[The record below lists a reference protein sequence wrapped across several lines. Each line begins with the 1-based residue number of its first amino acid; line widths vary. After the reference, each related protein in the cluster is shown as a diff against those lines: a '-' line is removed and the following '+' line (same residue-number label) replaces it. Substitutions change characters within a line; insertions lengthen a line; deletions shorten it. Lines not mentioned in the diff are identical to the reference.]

1 MKGKVIDMNK
11 TDAFISFENGT
22 TMDISVNNLPR
33 HVSVGDEVDIHFSNN
48 NTSFQ
53 SSTSRDRMT
62 NNSTV
67 DFF

>member
-33 HVSVGDEVDIHFSNN
+33 HISVGDEVDIHFSN

>member
-33 HVSVGDEVDIHFSNN
+33 HVSVGDEVDIHFSSNA
-48 NTSFQ
+48 SFQ

>member
-48 NTSFQ
+48 ASFQ